1 MSKKRYIPM
10 NETKETKDEVVEVVE
25 ETKEESKM
33 KEFVKN
39 NWKKFAVGAG
49 VVLAGVGGFL
59 LGSNV
64 SDNDDLEF
72 INLDEDEESEE
83 TETSEE

>member
-10 NETKETKDEVVEVVE
+10 NETKNVVE
-25 ETKEESKM
+25 ETEVVEIKKEESKM

-64 SDNDDLEF
+64 SDNDDEEDFEAAMDLAKQY
-72 INLDEDEESEE
+72 DEEENEE
-83 TETSEE
+83 